1 MVIWITGLSGA
12 GKTTL
17 ATALYEAMKPA
28 LPTLVR
34 VDGDEVRALF
44 GNSLGF
50 AESDRRLQIQR
61 LQSLATM
68 LDDQGLTVIVAAL
81 YAHPELL
88 AWNRDHFSGYFEV
101 YLEASLELV
110 RSRDPKGL
118 YAKADS
124 GDMAHVVGVDVPWH
138 APDNP
143 HMTVTAGDDLDTDAV
158 VRDIMERLPSLGGTG
173 K

>member
-1 MVIWITGLSGA
+1 MVIWITGLSGV

-17 ATALYEAMKPA
+17 ATALYEAMKPG
-28 LPTLVR
+28 LPALVR
-34 VDGDEVRALF
+34 IDGDEVRALF
-44 GNSLGF
+44 GNSLSF

-61 LQSLATM
+61 IQSLAAM
-68 LDDQGLTVIVAAL
+68 LDGQGLTVIVAAL

-88 AWNRDHFSGYFEV
+88 AWNRDHFSDYFEV

-124 GDMAHVVGVDVPWH
+124 GDMPDVVGLDVPWY
-138 APDNP
+138 APDTP
-143 HMTVTAGDDLDTDAV
+143 HMTVTAGDDLDTVVV
-158 VRDIMERLPSLGGTG
+158 VRDIMDRLSSLGAAG

>member
-17 ATALYEAMKPA
+17 ATALYEAMKPRLLA
-28 LPTLVR
+28 LVR
-34 VDGDEVRALF
+34 IDGDEVRALF

-61 LQSLATM
+61 LQSLAAI
-68 LDDQGLTVIVAAL
+68 LDGQGITVIVAAL
-81 YAHPELL
+81 YAHPDLL
-88 AWNRDHFSGYFEV
+88 SWNRDHFSDYFEI
-101 YLEASLELV
+101 YLDASLDLV
-110 RSRDPKGL
+110 RRRDSKGL

-124 GDMAHVVGVDVPWH
+124 GKMPDVVGVDVPWH

-143 HMTVTAGDDLDTDAV
+143 HMTVTAGDNLDTMMV
-158 VRDIMERLPSLGGTG
+158 VRDIIGHLPPLSGTG
-173 K
+173 E